1 MVMFRHVMSIL
12 FTLLAFAAVVSIA
25 WTGFDIIER
34 DMEVGFLLILLAAI
48 GSVVTGQFNTNRRVA
63 KLETDNE
70 IMARH
75 IVALVD
81 RVHDLTE
88 LECQVADL
96 ERELTEYKGEMR
108 VKLHNMENKNEF
120 E

>member
-1 MVMFRHVMSIL
+1 MVMFRRVMSIL
-12 FTLLAFAAVVSIA
+12 FTLLTFAAVVSIA
-25 WTGFDIIER
+25 WVGFDIMKQ
-34 DMEVGFLLILLAAI
+34 DTEVGFLLILLATI
-48 GSVVTGQFNTNRRVA
+48 GSVVAGQFNTNRRVA

-70 IMARH
+70 MMARH

-81 RVHDLTE
+81 RGHDLTE
-88 LECQVADL
+88 LECQMVDL

-108 VKLHNMENKNEF
+108 VKLRNMKNKNEF